1 MSETG
6 KENVTTN
13 PPDLGLVKE
22 EPRSLAL
29 AERGVRTGGDF
40 ANMMSA
46 LMSDIIAERI
56 SPVIANAACNAG
68 GKLLKVV
75 EMQYKYGGKDTD
87 RVLTLAPGTK
97 TTETETPVN

>member
-6 KENVTTN
+6 EANTTTN
-13 PPDLGLVKE
+13 PATLDLVKE
-22 EPRSLAL
+22 EPRSLVL
-29 AERGVRTGGDF
+29 AERGVKTGADF

-56 SPVIANAACNAG
+56 SPVTANAACNAG

-75 EMQYKYGGKDTD
+75 EMQYKYGGKEQD
-87 RVLTLAPGTK
+87 RVLTLAPGGRTAEAAA
-97 TTETETPVN
+97 TVN